1 MHRSRLEIL
10 VGLFVILSLV
20 ILAFMVF
27 FISGVYVFKQGY
39 RIHVLFD
46 LVSNLEK
53 GASVRLAGIP
63 IGTVKQLTIEYDKV
77 TERPLVRAELFIDEK
92 AQIHADAKIR
102 VEGIYGLM
110 TPYLEIRPGHDPAAV
125 LLKDG
130 DTVRGV
136 NPVPME
142 DFVSSGKDIIQN
154 LQEIVT
160 RLNSFTKEPEV
171 AKSLRD
177 TIINLD
183 SLTTTMDKIL
193 NDKQGDLQKTI
204 SDIEQAMEH
213 LKSILE
219 KIDKGQ
225 GTAGKLLSD
234 EALYQEIQDFVADLK
249 KHPWKLLR
257 KTQEKDKEEAK
268 QEKKKKKLGIF

>member
-10 VGLFVILSLV
+10 VGFFVILALV

-39 RIHVLFD
+39 RVDVLFS

-53 GASVRLAGIP
+53 GASVRLSGIP
-63 IGTVKQLTIEYDKV
+63 IGTVKQLSIEYD
-77 TERPLVRAELFIDEK
+77 TSTGRPQVKTELFINQTAK
-92 AQIHADAKIR
+92 IHSDAKFR

-110 TPYLEIRPGHDPAAV
+110 TPYLEIRPGNDPQAV

-136 NPVPME
+136 DPVPME
-142 DFVSSGKDIIQN
+142 DFVSSGKDIVQN
-154 LQEIVT
+154 LQDMVL
-160 RLNSFTKEPEV
+160 RLNNFTKDPEV
-171 AKSLRD
+171 AQSLHD
-177 TIINLD
+177 TVINLD
-183 SLTTTMDKIL
+183 SLTTSMDKIL
-193 NDKQGDLQKTI
+193 TDKQGNLQKTI
-204 SDIEQAMEH
+204 DDIEKSMEH

-219 KIDKGQ
+219 KMDTGQ

-234 EALYQEIQDFVADLK
+234 EALYKEIQDFVADLK

-257 KTQEKDKEEAK
+257 KTEDKEE
-268 QEKKKKKLGIF
+268 KKDEGKRKKRLGIF

>member
-10 VGLFVILSLV
+10 VGLFVILALV

-39 RIHVLFD
+39 HVNVVFN

-63 IGTVKQLTIEYDKV
+63 IGTVKHMGLEYDKAGRPVV
-77 TERPLVRAELFIDEK
+77 TTELFINQEAK
-92 AQIHADAKIR
+92 IHADAQVR

-110 TPYLEIRPGHDPAAV
+110 TPYLEIRPGNDPSAV

-136 NPVPME
+136 DPVPME
-142 DFVSSGKDIIQN
+142 DFVSTGKGIVQN
-154 LQEIVT
+154 LQEMVT
-160 RLNSFTKEPEV
+160 RLNDFTKDPKV
-171 AKSLRD
+171 SKSLRD

-183 SLTTTMDKIL
+183 SLTTNMDKIL
-193 NDKQGDLQKTI
+193 NDKQGDLQKAI
-204 SDIEQAMEH
+204 SDIEASMKH

-219 KIDKGQ
+219 KIDTGQ

-234 EALYQEIQDFVADLK
+234 EGLYKEIQDFVADLK

-257 KTQEKDKEEAK
+257 KTDDKEEK
-268 QEKKKKKLGIF
+268 EQEKKKKRLGIF